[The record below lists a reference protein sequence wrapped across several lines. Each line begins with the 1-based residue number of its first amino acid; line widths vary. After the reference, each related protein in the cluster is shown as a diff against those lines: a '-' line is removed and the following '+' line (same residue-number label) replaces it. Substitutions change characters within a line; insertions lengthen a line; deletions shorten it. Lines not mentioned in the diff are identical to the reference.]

1 MEEIPMTTTSPNKKL
16 SFGRISL
23 YSLASAGLNILAI
36 TIGTWMIYFYAPPPD
51 SGRVQYLPAA
61 LLGVVGFLVGIW
73 DAVIDPFIGHFSDNL
88 RSRWGRRRPFLIFA
102 APVTA
107 ILAVL
112 IWTPPQN
119 AGVPLTL
126 AYFLFIVLAYNTA
139 YSLVGIPY
147 DASMPEMAPEAKER
161 VKLSYWKNVFG
172 IIGVLIG
179 SLVAAPLF
187 GTIGPV
193 YMGVVIGAVAL
204 LTIYGTLLGL
214 KETPK
219 PVGEQMSVIEG
230 LKATLKNK
238 QFQFVFFSTL
248 LVHITYAMIQANLP
262 YFVTLVVGGTE
273 GDVGIYL
280 GIIIVIMAVS
290 GPLWLLWNKKLPQ
303 RQLLQ
308 ISMIGLAICLAL
320 FYLVGNVPGI
330 PVDIHALVMLG
341 LTGIFLGGYLIII
354 YAMMGNLVDYDEML
368 TGRRRE
374 ANYYGTFSLGVGLG
388 SSAGILVLPLLLE
401 WLGYTKANPLGVR
414 VAFLV
419 MTLFVVVG
427 YFLFRGYKLGETPEE
442 TREIMN
448 IPEK

>member
-1 MEEIPMTTTSPNKKL
+1 
-16 SFGRISL
+16 
-23 YSLASAGLNILAI
+23 
-36 TIGTWMIYFYAPPPD
+36 
-51 SGRVQYLPAA
+51 
-61 LLGVVGFLVGIW
+61 
-73 DAVIDPFIGHFSDNL
+73 
-88 RSRWGRRRPFLIFA
+88 
-102 APVTA
+102 
-107 ILAVL
+107 
-112 IWTPPQN
+112 
-119 AGVPLTL
+119 
-126 AYFLFIVLAYNTA
+126 
-139 YSLVGIPY
+139 
-147 DASMPEMAPEAKER
+147 
-161 VKLSYWKNVFG
+161 
-172 IIGVLIG
+172 
-179 SLVAAPLF
+179 
-187 GTIGPV
+187 
-193 YMGVVIGAVAL
+193 
-204 LTIYGTLLGL
+204 
-214 KETPK
+214 
-219 PVGEQMSVIEG
+219 
-230 LKATLKNK
+230 
-238 QFQFVFFSTL
+238 L
-248 LVHITYAMIQANLP
+248 LVHITYAMIQSNLP